1 MNRFVERY
9 CAQVS
14 KRLVASRRTRRRL
27 LEGLTGEILERLGG
41 KCSEEDIV
49 LSFGSPEAVAAEL
62 QGCVPAEETGSTR
75 SGWLNRHM
83 ILAAICIILAASV
96 IVMIAFNRSEKV
108 IAADSLVEE
117 YVEHKELKN
126 EETDSLFYFG
136 NSYAVD
142 GSAGICRW
150 ASSIKL

>member
-75 SGWLNRHM
+75 SGWVNRHM
-83 ILAAICIILAASV
+83 ILAAICVVLAVAVYFISWYGSTKY
-96 IVMIAFNRSEKV
+96 IRIANKEISYFGGES
-108 IAADSLVEE
+108 VEE
-117 YVEHKELKN
+117 SIELC
-126 EETDSLFYFG
+126 TGSDYF
-136 NSYAVD
+136 AVYRD
-142 GSAGICRW
+142 VRVC
-150 ASSIKL
+150 

>member
-75 SGWLNRHM
+75 SGWVNRHM
-83 ILAAICIILAASV
+83 ILAAICVVLAVSVLSIIMV
-96 IVMIAFNRSEKV
+96 YKSEKV
-108 IAADSLVEE
+108 RVSNATVVNSIICKE
-117 YVEHKELKN
+117 YIDN
-126 EETDSLFYFG
+126 ETNTVSNLG
-136 NSYAVD
+136 CNITVD
-142 GSAGICRW
+142 N
-150 ASSIKL
+150 

>member
-75 SGWLNRHM
+75 SGWVNRHM
-83 ILAAICIILAASV
+83 ILAAICVVLAVSVLSIIMV
-96 IVMIAFNRSEKV
+96 YKSEKV
-108 IAADSLVEE
+108 RVSNATVVNSVICKE
-117 YVEHKELKN
+117 YIDN
-126 EETDSLFYFG
+126 ETNTVSDLSC
-136 NSYAVD
+136 NITVD
-142 GSAGICRW
+142 N
-150 ASSIKL
+150 

>member
-75 SGWLNRHM
+75 SGWVNRHM
-83 ILAAICIILAASV
+83 ILAAACVALVVSVFVIL
-96 IVMIAFNRSEKV
+96 FLGRLEKV
-108 IAADSLVEE
+108 RASNAEIVGFEICEERQNNEADFIIDSCHYAAIID
-117 YVEHKELKN
+117 
-126 EETDSLFYFG
+126 
-136 NSYAVD
+136 
-142 GSAGICRW
+142 
-150 ASSIKL
+150 